1 MVKASKILKLEI
13 KRRHPQSKFLVNVT
27 FTLINSIPCSKF
39 KTNTQSGRKI
49 VYQGVESPCE
59 K

>member
-39 KTNTQSGRKI
+39 KTKQSGRKI